1 MFALISMGIFC
12 VMAVVL
18 LLIRKAHIASVRN
31 LKETFGRI
39 PDEEHDM
46 KRVSSYHVHAI
57 QADEEASFLDSTT
70 WSDLSMDSVYQR
82 INACHCSIGD
92 EYLYHV
98 LHDVHIPQSTLE
110 SRYLLKEWL
119 SSDEVSRLRLQKIL
133 VGIGKR
139 PGNGLGAFIFNPF
152 TKRLGNDWIY
162 VVLAMLPLV
171 ACALLPLS
179 IQISM
184 GFLICSVCLNILVSV
199 TKTSTL
205 ESELESLRY
214 FSSLVHGAKMIQ
226 REFASRLNKMGG
238 SGTLGDDL
246 EISLAPFRHMRG
258 VLPGS
263 MNLFAAEVEVPFL
276 VFKAVFLM
284 DLIRYNCTVGL
295 MIAHNHELQLLYKI
309 IGELDMAV
317 SSASFCASIPWYC
330 KPHFDEENFIVI
342 ERGYHPLVSNPVPNS
357 VVLKNDSILT
367 GSNASGKSIFIKMIA
382 VNHILA
388 QSLFI
393 CCAKEYSL
401 GRAFVISSMALRD
414 NIEIGESYFMAE
426 IRSLRRIMDECKKQR
441 CVCFIDEILRGTN
454 TPERIAASTA
464 VLRALHKTQSMC
476 LVASHDIE
484 LTEILDEIFDN
495 YHFSEHFEKEE
506 VIFDYLLK
514 KGPSKTRN
522 AIRLLEYMG
531 FDEQVVIDAR
541 AMLCAK

>member
-1 MFALISMGIFC
+1 MFALITVGIFC

-57 QADEEASFLDSTT
+57 QADEETSFLDSTT
-70 WSDLSMDSVYQR
+70 WGDLSMDSVYQR

-98 LHDVHIPQSTLE
+98 LHDVHTPQSTLE

-119 SSDEVSRLRLQKIL
+119 STDEVSRLRLQKIL

-139 PGNGLGAFIFNPF
+139 PGNGLGAFIFYPF

-162 VVLAMLPLV
+162 VVLAMSPLV
-171 ACALLPLS
+171 ACALLSLS

-184 GFLICSVCLNILVSV
+184 GILICSVCLNILVSV
-199 TKTSTL
+199 NKTSSL

-214 FSSLVHGAKMIQ
+214 FSSLVHGAKMIN
-226 REFASRLNKMGG
+226 REFASRLNEMCE

-246 EISLAPFRHMRG
+246 EISLAPFRRMRG

-263 MNLFAAEVEVPFL
+263 MNPFAAEVEVPFL
-276 VFKAVFLM
+276 VLKAVFLM
-284 DLIRYNCTVGL
+284 DLIRYNRTVGL
-295 MIAHNHELQLLYKI
+295 MIAHNQELQMLYKI

-342 ERGYHPLVSNPVPNS
+342 ENGYHPLVSNPVPNS

-367 GSNASGKSIFIKMIA
+367 GSNASGKSTFIKMIA

-464 VLRALHKTQSMC
+464 VLRVLHKTQSMC

-484 LTEILDEIFDN
+484 LTEILDEIYDN
-495 YHFSEHFEKEE
+495 YHFIEHFEKDE
-506 VIFDYLLK
+506 VVFDYLLK

-541 AMLCAK
+541 EMLGEK

>member
-1 MFALISMGIFC
+1 MFSLISVGIVC
-12 VMAVVL
+12 TMAVVW
-18 LLIRKAHIASVRN
+18 LLIRKAHIASVRK
-31 LKETFGRI
+31 LKEAFGCI
-39 PDEEHDM
+39 PNEEHDM

-57 QADEEASFLDSTT
+57 QADEEGPFLDSTT

-98 LHDVHIPQSTLE
+98 LHDVHTPESTLE
-110 SRYLLKEWL
+110 SRYILKEWL

-139 PGNGLGAFIFNPF
+139 PGNGLGAFIFYPF

-162 VVLAMLPLV
+162 VVLAMSPLV
-171 ACALLPLS
+171 SCALLPLS

-184 GFLICSVCLNILVSV
+184 GLLICSVCLNILISV
-199 TKTSTL
+199 NKTSSL

-214 FSSLVHGAKMIQ
+214 FSSLVHGAKMIH
-226 REFASRLNKMGG
+226 REFASRLNEMGG

-246 EISLAPFRHMRG
+246 EISLAPYRHMRG

-263 MNLFAAEVEVPFL
+263 MNPFAAEVEVPFL
-276 VFKAVFLM
+276 VLKAVFLM
-284 DLIRYNCTVGL
+284 DLIRYNRTVGL
-295 MIAHNHELQLLYKI
+295 MIAHNQELQMLYKI

-330 KPHFDEENFIVI
+330 KPHFDEENFIGI
-342 ERGYHPLVSNPVPNS
+342 ENGYHPLVSNPVPNS
-357 VVLKNDSILT
+357 VVINNDCILT
-367 GSNASGKSIFIKMIA
+367 GSNASGKSTFIKMIA

-393 CCAKEYSL
+393 CCAKKYSL

-426 IRSLRRIMDECKKQR
+426 IRSLRRIMDESKNQR

-464 VLRALHKTQSMC
+464 VLRSLHKTQSMC

-495 YHFSEHFEKEE
+495 YHFSEHFEKDE
-506 VIFDYLLK
+506 VVFDYLLK

-541 AMLCAK
+541 AMLCEK

>member
-1 MFALISMGIFC
+1 MFVLISLGIVC
-12 VMAVVL
+12 AIAVIWLFV
-18 LLIRKAHIASVRN
+18 RKSRVASIQK
-31 LKETFGRI
+31 LKEAFGRI
-39 PDEEHDM
+39 PNEEIDM
-46 KRVSSYHVHAI
+46 KRVTSYHVHAK

-70 WSDLSMDSVYQR
+70 WSDLSMDSVYKR
-82 INACHCSIGD
+82 INSCHCSVGD

-98 LHDVHIPQSTLE
+98 LHDVHTPESTLE
-110 SRYLLKEWL
+110 SRYILKEWL
-119 SSDEVSRLRLQKIL
+119 SSDEVSRMRLQRIL

-139 PGNGLGAFIFNPF
+139 PGNGLGAFLFNPF
-152 TKRLGNDWIY
+152 AKQLRNDWLY
-162 VVLAMLPLV
+162 GVLAIAPLLSF
-171 ACALLPLS
+171 ALIPIS

-184 GFLICSVCLNILVSV
+184 SFLLFIVCLNIIVSV
-199 TKTSTL
+199 NKTSTL

-214 FSSLVHGAKMIQ
+214 FSSLVYGAKMIH
-226 REFASRLNKMGG
+226 REFSSRLNEMGG

-246 EISLAPFRHMRG
+246 ETSLAPYRHMRG

-263 MNLFAAEVEVPFL
+263 LNLFAAEVEVPFL

-284 DLIRYNCTVGL
+284 DLILYNRTVFL
-295 MIAHNHELQLLYKI
+295 MIAHNKELQQLYKI

-330 KPHFDEENFIVI
+330 KPHFDKENSI
-342 ERGYHPLVSNPVPNS
+342 EIEKGYHPLVSNPVSNS
-357 VVLKNDSILT
+357 VVLKNDCILT
-367 GSNASGKSIFIKMIA
+367 GSNASGKSTFIKMIA
-382 VNHILA
+382 INHILA
-388 QSLFI
+388 QTLFI
-393 CCAKEYSL
+393 CCAKKYSL
-401 GRAFVISSMALRD
+401 RRAFVISSMALRD

-464 VLRALHKTQSMC
+464 VLRALHKTHSRC

-484 LTEILDEIFDN
+484 LTEILDDIYDN

-506 VIFDYLLK
+506 VVFDYLLK

-531 FDEQVVIDAR
+531 FDEQVVIEAR
-541 AMLCAK
+541 TMLCEK